1 MRNRSVAALLAFFV
15 GGFGVHKFYLGENT
29 TGILY
34 LLFFWTL
41 IPGLLALF
49 DLVGLLLMTDGAFNL
64 KYNPGY
70 LENSTSVHS
79 LGSSQDKVAT
89 LAQLKQLYD
98 TGIITA
104 EEYEKKRRKY
114 LDSL

>member
-15 GGFGVHKFYLGENT
+15 GGLGVHKFYLGKNVA
-29 TGILY
+29 GILY
-34 LLFFWTL
+34 LVFFWTF
-41 IPGLLALF
+41 IPSLLAIF
-49 DLVGLLLMTDGAFNL
+49 DFVGLLLMTDGAFNL

-104 EEYEKKRRKY
+104 EEYEEKRRKY